1 MTWQLCNGSPAG
13 SRQRDGQR
21 SVRGLFLTV
30 TVTVTVAVTVCSIG
44 CIRAW
49 SVNGNAPMPSGRQDK
64 RPLIT
69 PIGSE
74 ETVTVPLTVPL
85 TVTVTVTLTVCIH
98 NHNHK

>member
-13 SRQRDGQR
+13 SRRKAGQR
-21 SVRGLFLTV
+21 SVRDLFLTV
-30 TVTVTVAVTVCSIG
+30 TVTVTVAVTVCSNG

-49 SVNGNAPMPSGRQDK
+49 NASANAPMLFGRPDK

-69 PIGSE
+69 PIGSA
-74 ETVTVPLTVPL
+74 ETVTVAVTVPL